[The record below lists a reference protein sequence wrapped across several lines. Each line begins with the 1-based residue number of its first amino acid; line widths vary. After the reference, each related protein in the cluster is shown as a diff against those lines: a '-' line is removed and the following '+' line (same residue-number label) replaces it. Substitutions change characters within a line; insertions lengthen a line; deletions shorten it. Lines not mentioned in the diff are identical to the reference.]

1 MINTVSELRDAL
13 MIDLESD
20 SDIAMLDASCE
31 VAEYAMESAAFEY
44 DGVNSAAFE
53 AADNNFIDKAGEF
66 CKKVCEKVKA
76 FCVAAIRTIRMIL
89 PKLKQFINMGINK
102 IYQAKAERMQKKIDA
117 INDPKNASLAA
128 MANEKIKNSD
138 LALLKAGLKT
148 DPQAF
153 VSDCLDKALDNEK
166 IVGTK
171 KDLEIEKDV
180 FIDEHKESGEDR
192 ASAKDAKDYL
202 DNAVKYLNS
211 LNESTKLQSKW
222 LDKMAEGGNSTGI
235 RRAMATSYNV
245 ATSAVRKYYHAAMNL
260 AKKFVRVDKDGK
272 VFKKSEEIGAK
283 IGTKIGNK
291 INKDAA
297 KYAEKH
303 GLSY

>member
-44 DGVNSAAFE
+44 DGVNTAAFE

-66 CKKVCEKVKA
+66 CKGICEKVKN
-76 FCVAAIRTIRMIL
+76 FCIACIRTIRMIL
-89 PKLKQFINMGINK
+89 PKLKQFINMGVNK
-102 IYQAKAERMQKKIDA
+102 IYQGKAERMQKKIDA
-117 INDPKNASLAA
+117 INDPKNKSLAA

-148 DPQAF
+148 DPKAF

-171 KDLEIEKDV
+171 KDLDIEKDV

-192 ASAKDAKDYL
+192 ASAKDAKAYL

-211 LNESTKLQSKW
+211 LNESTKLQSQW
-222 LDKMAEGGNSTGI
+222 LDKMADGGNSTGI

-260 AKKFVRVDKDGK
+260 AKKFVGVDKDGK
-272 VFKKSEEIGAK
+272 ILNKGIE
-283 IGTKIGNK
+283 IGNK
-291 INKDAA
+291 IGKAANKSMT

-303 GLSY
+303 GIAQ